1 MVKVSSEKIA
11 TGFIEKLI
19 KDIGLKAEVSV
30 EDTKDELMVNITGDN
45 LGALIGFHGETLE
58 SLQLLTSLFLNK
70 TRGEKEEWKRVTV
83 DIGNWR
89 KERSGAL
96 VNQIEGSVNEL
107 QQHDLER
114 LTLPS
119 MSASQRREVHVI
131 VSEKFPGFG
140 TESEGEEP
148 NRRIVLFKKS

>member
-1 MVKVSSEKIA
+1 MGKDSA
-11 TGFIEKLI
+11 EKLTTKFVEKLV

-30 EDTKDELMVNITGDN
+30 EDKKEALEVNISGDN

-58 SLQLLTSLFLNK
+58 GLQLLTSLFLNK
-70 TRGEKEEWKRVTV
+70 NRSDEEWKRVV
-83 DIGNWR
+83 LDIGEWR

-96 VNQIEGSVNEL
+96 TNQIENAINEL
-107 QQHDLER
+107 NQQNLER

-131 VSEKFPGFG
+131 VSEKFPEFG